1 MEGDKVEQV
10 NFYNQI
16 GLEKDVENTF
26 NIQKERIKK
35 VIPDADI
42 QHVGSSAVPNSLTK
56 GDLDIQV
63 RVSSELFLHAVDK
76 FSELYDINE
85 GSIKTNE
92 FRAFK
97 DDTNS
102 PPLGIQLTVFDSEF
116 DFFWRFRDILLQND
130 KYRMEYDNLK
140 RKFEGKEMD
149 EYREAKNDF
158 FNRIKQTKEYQEL
171 EAKRVQ

>member
-10 NFYNQI
+10 HFYNQI
-16 GLEKDVENTF
+16 RLEKDVENTY
-26 NIQKERIKK
+26 NTQKERIKK

-63 RVSSELFLHAVDK
+63 RVSSELFLHAVDE

-97 DDTNS
+97 DDIIS

-140 RKFEGKEMD
+140 RKFEGKEID

-158 FNRIKQTKEYQEL
+158 FNRIKKTKEYQEL